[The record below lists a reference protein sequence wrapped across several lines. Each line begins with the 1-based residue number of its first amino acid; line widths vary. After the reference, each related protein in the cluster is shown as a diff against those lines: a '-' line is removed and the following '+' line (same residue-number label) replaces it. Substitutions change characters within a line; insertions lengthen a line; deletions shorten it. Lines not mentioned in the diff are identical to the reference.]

1 MSSIKSGSTL
11 IFASC
16 VIHRPLIFTMNY
28 PLFYYGR
35 SDSERSTG
43 IVTSV
48 HKHTHKDRH
57 GGVAADVEGE
67 IYTGNVHA
75 YPTAFHNLSRHPE
88 S

>member
-1 MSSIKSGSTL
+1 
-11 IFASC
+11 
-16 VIHRPLIFTMNY
+16 MNY
-28 PLFYYGR
+28 PLFYHGR

-67 IYTGNVHA
+67 IYTGNVH
-75 YPTAFHNLSRHPE
+75 T
-88 S
+88 